1 MADTTRFQRVAGAMN
16 RAVVPLL
23 HVPVLDGL
31 LGKVFTEVSYT
42 GRKSGKHVHF
52 PANYKRS
59 GDTVTIGVAMADRK
73 SWWRNFTGDGAPVSV
88 TLDGA
93 TRTGHGQS
101 VRADDGSV
109 RVRITLDPDTAH

>member
-1 MADTTRFQRVAGAMN
+1 MAD
-16 RAVVPLL
+16 
-23 HVPVLDGL
+23 
-31 LGKVFTEVSYT
+31 S
-42 GRKSGKHVHF
+42 
-52 PANYKRS
+52 
-59 GDTVTIGVAMADRK
+59 
-73 SWWRNFTGDGAPVSV
+73 NFTGDGAPVSV